1 MEGFNKRANLVA
13 CYLLILSILWPN
25 KLEMFHEDTVSRS
38 EVDGR
43 EISERFR
50 QFYFFTKRTTL
61 LVKNSIK
68 TKFLLSFSV
77 EQNTKLLPFLSML
90 VV

>member
-1 MEGFNKRANLVA
+1 
-13 CYLLILSILWPN
+13 
-25 KLEMFHEDTVSRS
+25 MFHEDTVSRS